1 MFSERLENLIEAAL
15 QDGVLTDQEK
25 ASIIKRAQAEGED
38 IDEVE
43 IYIQSLMQKRQQ
55 ELNQKNK
62 EERDILNEAIAQ
74 EEKERS
80 KMLRK
85 CPKCGVEIPHLTSV
99 CPECGFIIDKS
110 SKDEKIVLLKSI
122 LREYLDT
129 TLIYYFGSKLNYM
142 PLVWKDISKEQYESI
157 SNCFESSRTIENGL
171 IRGRCSLQGVTEE
184 ASLYRNNDEINSLL
198 SQLAKKEARAYYDAA
213 LEILKKSNDEAI
225 NKAKTILSVLQNR
238 YADNANN
245 EIVSLEGKIHEVETY
260 KNSPKGKLSRY
271 MKHLWWIIPLLLILK
286 FCSH

>member
-122 LREYLDT
+122 LREHLGAS
-129 TLIYYFGSKLNYM
+129 LRYFGRQLRYM
-142 PLVWKDISKEQYESI
+142 PPVTKDISKEQYESI

-225 NKAKTILSVLQNR
+225 NEAKTILSVLQNR

-245 EIVSLEGKIHEVETY
+245 EIVSLEGKIFEVEAY
-260 KNSPKGKLSRY
+260 KNSPKGKLARY

-286 FCSH
+286 FCSN

>member
-1 MFSERLENLIEAAL
+1 MFSERLENLIKAAL

-62 EERDILNEAIAQ
+62 EERDILNDAIAQ

-85 CPKCGVEIPHLTSV
+85 CPKCGMEIPYLTSV

-110 SKDEKIVLLKSI
+110 SKDEKVVLLKSL
-122 LREYLDT
+122 LREFINVHVLYWHGELRYTMDVH
-129 TLIYYFGSKLNYM
+129 KE
-142 PLVWKDISKEQYESI
+142 ISKEQYEML
-157 SNCFESSRTIENGL
+157 SNCFESSQTLENGL
-171 IRGRCSLQGVTEE
+171 IRVRCNLQGVKEE
-184 ASLYRNNDEINSLL
+184 ASLYKNNDEINSLL
-198 SQLAKKEARAYYDAA
+198 IQLAKKEARVYYDTA
-213 LEILKKSNDEAI
+213 LDELKNSSDRAI
-225 NKAKTILSVLQNR
+225 NMAKNILSVLQNR
-238 YADNANN
+238 YADNAND
-245 EIVSLEGKIHEVETY
+245 EIVSLEGKIHEVEAY
-260 KNSPKGKLSRY
+260 KNSPKGKLARY
-271 MKHLWWIIPLLLILK
+271 MKHLWWIIPILLILK

>member
-1 MFSERLENLIEAAL
+1 MFSERLENLIKAAL

-62 EERDILNEAIAQ
+62 EERDILNDAIAQ

-122 LREYLDT
+122 LREYINGGTHYWGRELRYVPP
-129 TLIYYFGSKLNYM
+129 IRKE
-142 PLVWKDISKEQYESI
+142 ISKEQFEML
-157 SNCFESSRTIENGL
+157 SNCFESSETKENGL
-171 IRGRCSLQGVTEE
+171 ISARCNLQGVTEE

-198 SQLAKKEARAYYDAA
+198 NQLAKKEARAYYDVA
-213 LEILKKSNDEAI
+213 LERLKKTNDEAI
-225 NKAKTILSVLQNR
+225 NEAKTILSVLQNR

-245 EIVSLEGKIHEVETY
+245 EIVSLEGKILEVEAY
-260 KNSPKGKLSRY
+260 KNSPKGKLARY

-286 FCSH
+286 FCSN